1 MPAAVLSRRH
11 PDLTRQ
17 KLLECAFDEIYRSG
31 FRAASLD
38 AILESSGV
46 TKGALYHHFASK
58 LELGYAVVDE
68 MVRPYIEQNWRP
80 VVEAADP
87 IDGAIALCHELT
99 RVRSDQTLE
108 CGCPLNNLI
117 NEMSPI
123 DEGFRER
130 LQSILDDWRD
140 GIIRSLS
147 AGQKRGFVRSD
158 AEPAA
163 AAAFLIGAAEGLVGL
178 AKAKQSREFLDAGVR
193 GLIDYLEHLR
203 PVRAAS

>member
-1 MPAAVLSRRH
+1 MTVAAPVRRQ

-17 KLLECAFDEIYRSG
+17 KLLECAFEEIHRSG

-38 AILESSGV
+38 AILETTGV

-58 LELGYAVVDE
+58 RELGLAVVEE
-68 MVRPYIEQNWRP
+68 MVRPYIEENWRSL
-80 VVEAADP
+80 VDSGNP
-87 IDGAIALCHELT
+87 IDEAIALCHRLT
-99 RVRSDQTLE
+99 EQRSQQTLE

-117 NEMSPI
+117 NEMAPL

-130 LQSILDDWRD
+130 LQAILDDWRN
-140 GIIRSLS
+140 GIVRSLS
-147 AGQKRGFVRSD
+147 AGQNRGQVRSD

-178 AKAKQSREFLDAGVR
+178 AKARQSQEFLDAGVR

-203 PVRAAS
+203 PRQP

>member
-1 MPAAVLSRRH
+1 MTAVLARRQ
-11 PDLTRQ
+11 PDVTRQ
-17 KLLECAFDEIYRSG
+17 KLLECAFEEIHRSG

-38 AILESSGV
+38 AILVAAGV

-58 LELGYAVVDE
+58 RELGYAVVDE
-68 MVRPYIEQNWRP
+68 VVRPYIEESWRP
-80 VVEAADP
+80 LLDAQDP
-87 IDGAIALCHELT
+87 VDGAIALCHELS
-99 RVRSDQTLE
+99 RVRRGTTQD

-130 LQSILDDWRD
+130 LQDILDEWRE
-140 GIIRSLS
+140 GIVASLTR
-147 AGQKRGFVRSD
+147 GQARGRVRAD

-163 AAAFLIGAAEGLVGL
+163 VAAFLIGAAEGLVGL
-178 AKAKQSREFLDAGVR
+178 AKAKQSREFLDAGLR

-203 PVRAAS
+203 P